1 MGALNGWAIA
11 AASAASLAVPSA
23 QVRQPVRPAQV
34 AQLYPQPTYAQPTY
48 AQPTYSQPAYAP
60 PQRSAWELE
69 KARLAALARQQG
81 VRESTI
87 QSVIPSLQI
96 NYDVISLDHAE
107 PRAPNPGGPP
117 SMRPYINAHVT
128 SSLISRGQSRYSDRY
143 SSLRA
148 IEARYGVD
156 PAVLMAIYGHETS
169 YGTVTGRL
177 DLLNT
182 LASLAYGG
190 RRRSMFEDE
199 FIATLKIMDQG
210 VPRWML
216 KGSWAGATGY
226 PQFLPSVA
234 LRLRADGDGDGYAN
248 IWGDEL
254 DGLASIASYLRDAGW
269 KPAVP
274 WGVSARVPLALNR
287 AALKSTLNPT
297 RCPQV
302 FKRHTRWLSVR
313 EWRSLGVSPYSRSLP
328 DSEMATLLE
337 PEGANGSGYL
347 LTNNYRVILDYN
359 CSNYYAMSVG
369 LLADAI
375 ARR

>member
-1 MGALNGWAIA
+1 MGNRSGIGGFARGSVR
-11 AASAASLAVPSA
+11 ASAATAAGPGRATLSA
-23 QVRQPVRPAQV
+23 
-34 AQLYPQPTYAQPTY
+34 AQLCAADLHAAHIFTAGLC
-48 AQPTYSQPAYAP
+48 A
-60 PQRSAWELE
+60 PQRSAWEQE

-87 QSVIPSLQI
+87 QSVIPSLQL